1 MIADVEQKR
10 ALLEQARLN
19 LGYTKI
25 VAPVS
30 GEVNKTVVVGMNV
43 QEGQQ
48 LLTVVPLNEVW
59 VTANFKETQLR
70 DMRVGQKAEIHADSS
85 GRTFKGHVDSIAG
98 ATGPLFSLLPPEN
111 ATGNYVKIVQRI
123 PVKIVLEPGENKDR
137 GLRPGMNVVPDV
149 YLQMSSAAL
158 TLDQDVWRPKYN
170 PWLIAVVVALAAF
183 MEVLDTS
190 IANVALPYMAGNL
203 GASNDQS
210 TWVLTSYL
218 VSNAIILPISGWL
231 AGALGRKRFFM
242 ACLTVFTVSSLLCGI
257 APSLGFLL
265 FFRVLQGAGGGGLQP
280 MAQAIL
286 ADTFPPQQRG
296 LAFALYGIT
305 AIMAP
310 TIGPTLGGWITFN
323 YSWRWIF
330 FINLPVGVVTW
341 FLVRR
346 FVEDP
351 PYLRKLKAAGVK
363 LDYIGIALLALG
375 IGALQVLL
383 DKGQEDDW
391 FGSHFITTLV
401 VIATVCLISLVIW
414 EWYQKAPIIDVRM
427 FKNFNFAGSS
437 LMMFTLGI
445 LLFSSLVLMP
455 QFLQTLVGYT
465 SELAGLALS
474 AGGLVLL
481 IEMPIM
487 GQLTTKIQ
495 ARYLIAFGWLALSIA
510 MFYSTKRIDLQISF
524 SAATWLRIAQV
535 IGLGFLFVPITLV
548 AYIGIA
554 PEKNNA
560 VAGIINFMR
569 NMGSSVGTSLVTT
582 LIARR
587 SQFHQGRL
595 VQNVRVDNPN
605 FVNAAN
611 GLAQHLAA
619 SGVGKHEAQM
629 TAYARIYQS
638 LASPGHKPGI
648 YRHLY
653 GPLRGSGDHVLSGFR
668 SEEK

>member
-1 MIADVEQKR
+1 MSDAAIVSADQ
-10 ALLEQARLN
+10 
-19 LGYTKI
+19 TI
-25 VAPVS
+25 
-30 GEVNKTVVVGMNV
+30 
-43 QEGQQ
+43 
-48 LLTVVPLNEVW
+48 
-59 VTANFKETQLR
+59 
-70 DMRVGQKAEIHADSS
+70 
-85 GRTFKGHVDSIAG
+85 
-98 ATGPLFSLLPPEN
+98 
-111 ATGNYVKIVQRI
+111 
-123 PVKIVLEPGENKDR
+123 
-137 GLRPGMNVVPDV
+137 
-149 YLQMSSAAL
+149 
-158 TLDQDVWRPKYN
+158 WRPAVN
-170 PWLIAVVVALAAF
+170 PWLIAVTVSLAAF
-183 MEVLDTS
+183 MEVLDTA
-190 IANVALPYMAGNL
+190 IANVALPHIAGNL

-218 VSNAIILPISGWL
+218 VANAIVLPITGWL
-231 AGALGRKRFFM
+231 VGLFGRKRFFM
-242 ACLTVFTVSSLLCGI
+242 TCMAIFTVSSLFCGI

-265 FFRVLQGAGGGGLQP
+265 LFRVLQGAGGGGLQP

-330 FINLPVGVVTW
+330 FINLPVGVATW

-351 PYLRKLKAAGVK
+351 PYLDKIKAAGVK
-363 LDYIGIALLALG
+363 LDYLGIALLTLG

-391 FGSHFITTLV
+391 FGSRFITTLV
-401 VIATVCLISLVIW
+401 IVSAISLIALVIW

-427 FKNFNFAGSS
+427 FKSFNFASAN

-445 LLFSSLVLMP
+445 LLFSALVLMP

-481 IEMPIM
+481 FEMPVM
-487 GQLTTKIQ
+487 GKLTTKVQ
-495 ARYLIAFGWLALSIA
+495 ARYLIACGWLALSIA
-510 MFYSTKRIDLQISF
+510 MYYSTKRIDLTISF
-524 SAATWLRIAQV
+524 NAAVWLRIAQV

-548 AYIGIA
+548 AYVGIA
-554 PEKNNA
+554 PEKNNS
-560 VAGIINFMR
+560 VAGIVNFMR

-587 SQFHQGRL
+587 SQFHQEI
-595 VQNVRVDNPN
+595 
-605 FVNAAN
+605 
-611 GLAQHLAA
+611 LA
-619 SGVGKHEAQM
+619 G
-629 TAYARIYQS
+629 
-638 LASPGHKPGI
+638 
-648 YRHLY
+648 
-653 GPLRGSGDHVLSGFR
+653 
-668 SEEK
+668 

>member
-1 MIADVEQKR
+1 M
-10 ALLEQARLN
+10 
-19 LGYTKI
+19 
-25 VAPVS
+25 
-30 GEVNKTVVVGMNV
+30 
-43 QEGQQ
+43 
-48 LLTVVPLNEVW
+48 
-59 VTANFKETQLR
+59 
-70 DMRVGQKAEIHADSS
+70 
-85 GRTFKGHVDSIAG
+85 
-98 ATGPLFSLLPPEN
+98 
-111 ATGNYVKIVQRI
+111 
-123 PVKIVLEPGENKDR
+123 
-137 GLRPGMNVVPDV
+137 
-149 YLQMSSAAL
+149 SAAAI

-170 PWLIAVVVALAAF
+170 PWLIAVVVAMAAF

-242 ACLTVFTVSSLLCGI
+242 ACLTVFTISSLLCGI

-286 ADTFPPQQRG
+286 ADTFPPEKRG

-330 FINLPVGVVTW
+330 FINLPVGIFTW

-351 PYLRKLKAAGVK
+351 PYLAKLKSAGVK

-391 FGSHFITTLV
+391 FGSRFITTLIV
-401 VIATVCLISLVIW
+401 VSTVSLISLVIW
-414 EWYQKAPIIDVRM
+414 EFYQKTPVIDVRM
-427 FKNFNFAGSS
+427 FKNFNFASSS
-437 LMMFTLGI
+437 LMMFMLGI
-445 LLFSSLVLMP
+445 MLFSSLVLMP

-474 AGGLVLL
+474 AGGVVLL

-495 ARYLIAFGWLALSIA
+495 ARRLIAFGWLALSIA
-510 MFYSTKRIDLQISF
+510 MFYSTQRIDLQISF
-524 SAATWLRIAQV
+524 SAATWLRIVQV

-554 PEKNNA
+554 PEKNNS
-560 VAGIINFMR
+560 VAGIVNFMR
-569 NMGSSVGTSLVTT
+569 NMGSSVGTSMVTT

-587 SQFHQGRL
+587 SQFHQARL
-595 VQNVRVDNPN
+595 VQDIRVDSAN
-605 FVNAAN
+605 FANASR
-611 GLAQHLAA
+611 GLAQHLAIA
-619 SGVGKHEAQM
+619 GVGKHEAQL
-629 TAYARIYQS
+629 TAYAQIYQS
-638 LASPGHKPGI
+638 LQAQSATLAYIDTFKVLAVGAGIMFFLSFVLKKNDPGGGGVRI
-648 YRHLY
+648 A
-653 GPLRGSGDHVLSGFR
+653 
-668 SEEK
+668 E

>member
-1 MIADVEQKR
+1 ASTGDECSPR
-10 ALLEQARLN
+10 RL
-19 LGYTKI
+19 
-25 VAPVS
+25 P
-30 GEVNKTVVVGMNV
+30 
-43 QEGQQ
+43 
-48 LLTVVPLNEVW
+48 
-59 VTANFKETQLR
+59 
-70 DMRVGQKAEIHADSS
+70 
-85 GRTFKGHVDSIAG
+85 
-98 ATGPLFSLLPPEN
+98 
-111 ATGNYVKIVQRI
+111 
-123 PVKIVLEPGENKDR
+123 
-137 GLRPGMNVVPDV
+137 
-149 YLQMSSAAL
+149 QMSSAAL
-158 TLDQDVWRPKYN
+158 TLDQEVWRPKYN

-242 ACLTVFTVSSLLCGI
+242 SCLAVFTVSSLLCGI

-265 FFRVLQGAGGGGLQP
+265 LFRVLQGAGGGGLQP

-286 ADTFPPQQRG
+286 ADTFPPQERG

-330 FINLPVGVVTW
+330 FINLPVGILTW
-341 FLVRR
+341 LLVRR

-351 PYLRKLKAAGVK
+351 PYLAKLKAAGVK

-391 FGSHFITTLV
+391 FGSHFITTLIV
-401 VIATVCLISLVIW
+401 VATVCLISLVIW
-414 EWYQKAPIIDVRM
+414 EWYHKTPIIDVRM
-427 FKNFNFAGSS
+427 FKDFNFASSS
-437 LMMFTLGI
+437 LMMFMLGI
-445 LLFSSLVLMP
+445 MLFSSLVLMP

-481 IEMPIM
+481 FEMPIM

-495 ARYLIAFGWLALSIA
+495 ARYLIAFGWLALSVA
-510 MFYSTKRIDLQISF
+510 MFYSTKRIDLLISF

-554 PEKNNA
+554 PEKINA

-569 NMGSSVGTSLVTT
+569 NMGSSAGTSLVTT

-587 SQFHQGRL
+587 SQFHQARL
-595 VQNVRVDNPN
+595 VQNARVDNPN
-605 FVNAAN
+605 FVNSAN
-611 GLAQHLAA
+611 GLAQHLAT
-619 SGVGKHEAQM
+619 SGVGAHEAQL
-629 TAYARIYQS
+629 TAYARIYQTLQAQAAS
-638 LASPGHKPGI
+638 LAYIDTFMVLCIGSAIMFCLAFALKGNDPGGGGV
-648 YRHLY
+648 R
-653 GPLRGSGDHVLSGFR
+653 VA
-668 SEEK
+668 E

>member
-1 MIADVEQKR
+1 M
-10 ALLEQARLN
+10 
-19 LGYTKI
+19 
-25 VAPVS
+25 
-30 GEVNKTVVVGMNV
+30 
-43 QEGQQ
+43 
-48 LLTVVPLNEVW
+48 
-59 VTANFKETQLR
+59 
-70 DMRVGQKAEIHADSS
+70 
-85 GRTFKGHVDSIAG
+85 
-98 ATGPLFSLLPPEN
+98 
-111 ATGNYVKIVQRI
+111 
-123 PVKIVLEPGENKDR
+123 
-137 GLRPGMNVVPDV
+137 
-149 YLQMSSAAL
+149 SAAAI
-158 TLDQDVWRPKYN
+158 TLDQDIWRPKYN

-242 ACLTVFTVSSLLCGI
+242 SCLGIFTVSSLLCGV

-265 FFRVLQGAGGGGLQP
+265 LFRVLQGAGGGGLQP

-286 ADTFPPQQRG
+286 ADTFPPEKRG

-330 FINLPVGVVTW
+330 FINLPVGIITW

-351 PYLRKLKAAGVK
+351 PYISKLKGAGVK
-363 LDYIGIALLALG
+363 LDYIGIAFLVVG
-375 IGALQVLL
+375 VGSLQVML

-391 FGSHFITTLV
+391 FGSHFITTLIV
-401 VIATVCLISLVIW
+401 LSAVCLIALVIW
-414 EWYQKAPIIDVRM
+414 EWYQKTPIIDVRM
-427 FKNFNFAGSS
+427 FKNFNFAFSS

-465 SELAGLALS
+465 SQLAGFALS
-474 AGGLVLL
+474 AGGFVLL

-495 ARYLIAFGWLALSIA
+495 ARRLIAFGWLALSLA

-524 SAATWLRIAQV
+524 SAATWLRITQV

-560 VAGIINFMR
+560 VAGIVNFMR

-587 SQFHQGRL
+587 SQFHQARL
-595 VQNVRVDNPN
+595 VEHARVDNPN
-605 FVNAAN
+605 FVNAAK
-611 GLAQHLAA
+611 GLTQHFATA
-619 SGVGKHEAQM
+619 GVGKHEALSV
-629 TAYARIYQS
+629 AYARIYQS
-638 LASPGHKPGI
+638 LQAQAASLAYI
-648 YRHLY
+648 
-653 GPLRGSGDHVLSGFR
+653 DTFMVL
-668 SEEK
+668 